1 MKLFGTAGIRGFT
14 NKEITPEFAMKV
26 GLSFG
31 TYLRQNSRVA
41 VARDTRFGADCI
53 TNGFLSG
60 LAATGVTIEYGSIFP
75 TPGVA
80 SYVCE
85 TKADAGAVIT
95 GSHIPPDMVGIILLN
110 GDGSDVGGENARKIE
125 KILEK
130 NSFRLVNYNEIKPVT
145 TVDMTKIY
153 FADLL
158 RNVSLREFWNRR
170 FRILFDPVNGAL
182 CNLIDPLFSRLG
194 INLVK
199 VNEEHSGIPNRK
211 SEPRRDILIETAK
224 KVVENNCD
232 LGIATDIDGDRVL
245 FITDKGKVVSEDV
258 MGALFAEYE
267 LRITDNETERPAIV
281 TPINS
286 SEVIRE
292 VCKKHNAKLIYTKI
306 GPPEISNA
314 IRNNQAI
321 FAYEETGKYFFARE
335 KNFACSLKST
345 IKLLEIMLRENKTL
359 EELVTNYPEYP
370 QKKVAIHL
378 DRTTKINLDE
388 CLTKFQMML
397 DEKFEL
403 VTLDGYKLI
412 FTDGSWVLIR
422 ASGTEPLLRIFAEGK
437 TVERVNKLIE
447 MAVKAVESN
456 QSLGLK
462 AQ

>member
-14 NKEITPEFAMKV
+14 NKDITPDFAMKV

-41 VARDTRFGADCI
+41 VARDTRFGAECI

-60 LAATGVTIEYGSIFP
+60 LSATGVTVEYGSIFP

-95 GSHIPPDMVGIILLN
+95 GSHIPPEMLGIILLN
-110 GDGSDVGGENARKIE
+110 DDGSDICGENARKIE
-125 KILEK
+125 EIFEN
-130 NSFRLVNYNEIKPVT
+130 NSFRLVNYNEIKSVA
-145 TVDMTKIY
+145 TVNMANIY
-153 FADLL
+153 LADLL

-182 CNLIDPLFSRLG
+182 CNLIDTLFSRVG
-194 INLVK
+194 INLIK
-199 VNEEHSGIPNRK
+199 VNDEHSGIPNRK
-211 SEPRRDILIETAK
+211 SEPRRDNLIETAK

-245 FITDKGKVVSEDV
+245 FITSKGKVISEDV

-267 LRITDNETERPAIV
+267 LRLTDNEPERPVIV

-292 VCKKHNAKLIYTKI
+292 VCKKHDAKIIYTRI

-314 IRNNQAI
+314 IRNNHAI

-335 KNFACSLKST
+335 KNFACSLRST

-370 QKKVAIHL
+370 QKKVAIHF
-378 DRTTKINLDE
+378 DTPTKINLDE
-388 CLTKFQMML
+388 YSTKFQTML
-397 DEKFEL
+397 DEPFEVL
-403 VTLDGYKLI
+403 TLDGYKFI
-412 FTDGSWVLIR
+412 FTDGSWLLIR
-422 ASGTEPLLRIFAEGK
+422 ASGTEPLLRIFAEAK
-437 TVERVNKLIE
+437 SMERVDKLIE
-447 MAVKAVESN
+447 LAVQVVNRE
-456 QSLGLK
+456 
-462 AQ
+462 